1 MVKLEILYGIL
12 FLICFLIGI
21 IFGLLVPS
29 IVKNYFNVFTD
40 YEKQIELLKKEIDEK
55 SNLSNRDSIDN
66 SKILNEWL
74 NGGDDSEE

>member
-1 MVKLEILYGIL
+1 MYGIL

-21 IFGLLVPS
+21 VFGLLVPG

-40 YEKQIELLKKEIDEK
+40 YEKQIELLKNEIDEK
-55 SNLSNRDSIDN
+55 SNLGIRSSIDN
-66 SKILNEWL
+66 SEILNEWL